1 MLLNKMSDYV
11 VALVRWVTRLA
22 KASSCRFFGHVCD
35 ESTKKCSRCGIP
47 APMCEWCGEHLARA
61 VAMIGDKKQIVCLR
75 CGALP

>member
-1 MLLNKMSDYV
+1 MKFLRSIARFVSRTTSSV
-11 VALVRWVTRLA
+11 V
-22 KASSCRFFGHVCD
+22 CRFSGHVLD
-35 ESTKKCSRCGIP
+35 EPTKKCSRCRVS